1 MAISS
6 PSLLAS
12 CLSGIAVFV
21 LILGLVRF
29 TRGRHNALAARLH
42 ALEEQRRQIVQVPIR
57 AEAQRQQ
64 GAIAATINRV
74 AGQTGFAQ
82 RLEAR
87 LAAADV
93 RLTAGEFIV
102 VIALMMA
109 VSIFIGVWLH
119 QWSIG
124 VVLVAGAYV
133 LPQIWLNKRR
143 EKRLQKFND
152 QLPDTIVI
160 LANAMRSGGNL
171 AQAIQIAA
179 QETPAPM
186 SVELNRVVFELR
198 MHVAMQEALATLAA
212 NVPSSDLRLLVNALL
227 VQQESG
233 GNIVALLEE
242 ISATIRQRVTLQ
254 AEIKSLTAQQRLSGN
269 VVSLMP
275 VGVVVLLMLFNPN
288 YILRVFQTTLWCGWV
303 MFGVAAVM
311 TLIGSLVI
319 RRLVDVKA

>member
-1 MAISS
+1 MNISS
-6 PSLLAS
+6 LPLLAS
-12 CLSGIAVFV
+12 CLSGTAVFV
-21 LILGLVRF
+21 LIMGVVRF
-29 TRGRHNALAARLH
+29 SRGRSKTLATRLH
-42 ALEEQRRQIVQVPIR
+42 ALEEQRRQLVQAPNL
-57 AEAQRQQ
+57 AEAQHQQ

-74 AGQTGFAQ
+74 AGQTDFAQ
-82 RLEAR
+82 RLEAK

-102 VIALMMA
+102 IIALMMA

-124 VVLVAGAYV
+124 LILVAGSYV

-152 QLPDTIVI
+152 QLPDMITI

-179 QETPAPM
+179 QETLAPM
-186 SVELNRVVFELR
+186 SVEMNRVVFELK
-198 MHVAMQEALATLAA
+198 MQVTMQEALATMAA
-212 NVPSSDLRLLVNALL
+212 NVPSSDLRLLINALV

-242 ISATIRQRVTLQ
+242 ISATIRRRVTLQ

-303 MFGVAAVM
+303 MFGMAALM
-311 TLIGSLVI
+311 T
-319 RRLVDVKA
+319 

>member
-1 MAISS
+1 VNT

-12 CLSGIAVFV
+12 CLSGTAVFM
-21 LILGLVRF
+21 LLMGLVRF
-29 TRGRHNALAARLH
+29 TRGRRRTLATRLH
-42 ALEEQRRQIVQVPIR
+42 ALEEQRRQIAQMPNL

-74 AGQTGFAQ
+74 AGQTDFAQ
-82 RLEAR
+82 RLEAK

-93 RLTAGEFIV
+93 RLTSGEFIV

-109 VSIFIGVWLH
+109 VSIFIGVWLR

-124 VVLVAGAYV
+124 AILVAGSYV

-186 SVELNRVVFELR
+186 SVELNRVVFELK
-198 MHVAMQEALATLAA
+198 MQMAMQEALATMIA
-212 NVPSSDLRLLVNALL
+212 NVPSSDLRLLVNALI

-242 ISATIRQRVTLQ
+242 ISATIRRRVTLQ

-303 MFGVAAVM
+303 MFGTAAIM
-311 TLIGSLVI
+311 TIIGSLVI
-319 RRLVDVKA
+319 RRMVDVKA